1 VSLNVAGK
9 QMSNGALAVA
19 GGLVVGLVDTFL
31 PWHTTTFPTV
41 LGSQSG
47 GHDALGYRSG
57 WVFFLAVGGYLM
69 RTEPQPAT
77 MPPSAYQSPS
87 SPSTPPPPPAPPAPS
102 T

>member
-47 GHDALGYRSG
+47 GHDALGYWSG
-57 WVFFLAVGGYLM
+57 WVFFLAVIVGIAMFAIRGGGRRRWL
-69 RTEPQPAT
+69 PDAN
-77 MPPSAYQSPS
+77 
-87 SPSTPPPPPAPPAPS
+87 
-102 T
+102 

>member
-1 VSLNVAGK
+1 MPLNVAGK

-47 GHDALGYRSG
+47 GHDALGYWSG
-57 WVFFLAVGGYLM
+57 WVFFLAVIVGIAMFAIRGGGRRRRL
-69 RTEPQPAT
+69 PDAN
-77 MPPSAYQSPS
+77 
-87 SPSTPPPPPAPPAPS
+87 
-102 T
+102 